1 MRDVLWDAEAAFR
14 RPKRALMCARVSVL
28 VTICLIVAS
37 FVNLLVLLSR

>member
-14 RPKRALMCARVSVL
+14 RLKRTLMRAQAAAF

-37 FVNLLVLLSR
+37 FANLMVLFIR